1 MCIFCLCRWGVLY
14 LHSKHNVENM
24 KLYKWEGSGF
34 YLCATVIVCADCTS
48 DAKEMIEKE
57 LIDNGLA
64 KSWGE
69 SEELEV
75 IEINDTKVVYFNNG
89 DY

>member
-1 MCIFCLCRWGVLY
+1 
-14 LHSKHNVENM
+14 M
-24 KLYKWEGSGF
+24 KLYKWEGKGV
-34 YLCATVIVCADCTS
+34 YLGATVIVCADCTS

-64 KSWGE
+64 KSWEE

-75 IEINDTKVVYFNNG
+75 IEINDTKTVYVDNG

>member
-1 MCIFCLCRWGVLY
+1 MR
-14 LHSKHNVENM
+14 
-24 KLYKWEGSGF
+24 LYKWKGAGV
-34 YLCATVIVCADCTS
+34 YLEATVIVCADCIS

-64 KSWGE
+64 KSWEE

-75 IEINDTKVVYFNNG
+75 IEINDT
-89 DY
+89 

>member
-1 MCIFCLCRWGVLY
+1 
-14 LHSKHNVENM
+14 M
-24 KLYKWEGSGF
+24 KLYKWEGTGVC
-34 YLCATVIVCADCTS
+34 LVATVIVCADCTS
-48 DAKEMIEKE
+48 DAKELIEKE

-64 KSWGE
+64 KSWEE

-75 IEINDTKVVYFNNG
+75 IEINDTKIVYVDNG

>member
-1 MCIFCLCRWGVLY
+1 
-14 LHSKHNVENM
+14 M
-24 KLYKWEGSGF
+24 KLYKWEGTGVC
-34 YLCATVIVCADCTS
+34 LGATVIVCADCTL

-64 KSWGE
+64 KSWEE

-75 IEINDTKVVYFNNG
+75 IEINDTKIVYVDNG

>member
-1 MCIFCLCRWGVLY
+1 
-14 LHSKHNVENM
+14 M
-24 KLYKWEGSGF
+24 KLYKWEGIGV
-34 YLCATVIVCADCTS
+34 YLGATVIVCADCTS

-64 KSWGE
+64 KSWE
-69 SEELEV
+69 DSEVLEV
-75 IEINDTKVVYFNNG
+75 IEINDTKIVYVDDG

>member
-1 MCIFCLCRWGVLY
+1 
-14 LHSKHNVENM
+14 M
-24 KLYKWEGSGF
+24 KVYKWSGIGH
-34 YLCATVIVCADCTS
+34 YLPATVIVIADCKKS
-48 DAKEMIEKE
+48 AIEFIEKE

-64 KSWGE
+64 KSWEE

-75 IEINDTKVVYFNNG
+75 FEIDDCTIIHSDNG

>member
-1 MCIFCLCRWGVLY
+1 
-14 LHSKHNVENM
+14 M
-24 KLYKWEGSGF
+24 KLYKWEGTGV
-34 YLCATVIVCADCTS
+34 YLGATVIVCADCTS

-57 LIDNGLA
+57 LINNGLA
-64 KSWGE
+64 KSWEE

-75 IEINDTKVVYFNNG
+75 IEINDTKVVYVDNG

>member
-1 MCIFCLCRWGVLY
+1 
-14 LHSKHNVENM
+14 M
-24 KLYKWEGSGF
+24 KLYKWEGTGV
-34 YLCATVIVCADCTS
+34 YLEATVIVCADCTS
-48 DAKEMIEKE
+48 DAKELIEKE
-57 LIDNGLA
+57 LIDNGLT

-75 IEINDTKVVYFNNG
+75 IEINDTKVVYVDNG